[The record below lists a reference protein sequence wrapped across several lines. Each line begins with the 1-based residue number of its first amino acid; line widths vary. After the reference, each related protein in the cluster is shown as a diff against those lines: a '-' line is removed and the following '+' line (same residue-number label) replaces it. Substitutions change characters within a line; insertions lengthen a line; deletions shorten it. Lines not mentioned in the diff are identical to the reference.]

1 MKFGNPF
8 FRRVEAWLSRAI
20 TLAFALAL
28 AGCSTDN
35 PVASSASAADSDSLD
50 SSLISPVGDEKDASF
65 SLTMLDVGQGLSVLI
80 EADGEY
86 LLYDGG
92 GRSTSSYVVSYL
104 QQHGV
109 DQIRWLVASHYD
121 EDHISGLVGVL
132 NTVEVEEALL
142 PDYTTETQIYQS
154 LQNAIAEQNVPMVTP
169 LQGDLYTLGNAEIEV
184 VGPGNNHYAKDNDN
198 SLCLHVSYGNFRCLL
213 TGDAEQE
220 AEEDMVRSG
229 QDLSCDVYVVGHHGS
244 ASSSC
249 DALLDAAAPHYAFL
263 SVGEGNPYGH
273 PAEETLE
280 AIQRRGIA
288 LYRTDKQGEVTVYSD
303 GDSYWFST
311 ASCEDWTNG
320 IHTVSEEELA
330 TTSPQEALF
339 ILNTHTKKFHLP
351 DCPSAA
357 QIEEQN
363 KAYTDVSRD
372 ELMSRGYTACKRC
385 AA

>member
-20 TLAFALAL
+20 TLALALAL

-35 PVASSASAADSDSLD
+35 PVAFSASAADSDSPD
-50 SSLISPVGDEKDASF
+50 SSLISPVGDEKDASL

-92 GRSTSSYVVSYL
+92 GRSASSYVVSYL

-154 LQNAIAEQNVPMVTP
+154 LQNAIAEQNVPVVTP

-184 VGPGNNHYAKDNDN
+184 VGPGNNHYTKDNDN
-198 SLCLHVSYGNFRCLL
+198 SL
-213 TGDAEQE
+213 
-220 AEEDMVRSG
+220 
-229 QDLSCDVYVVGHHGS
+229 
-244 ASSSC
+244 
-249 DALLDAAAPHYAFL
+249 
-263 SVGEGNPYGH
+263 
-273 PAEETLE
+273 
-280 AIQRRGIA
+280 
-288 LYRTDKQGEVTVYSD
+288 
-303 GDSYWFST
+303 
-311 ASCEDWTNG
+311 
-320 IHTVSEEELA
+320 
-330 TTSPQEALF
+330 
-339 ILNTHTKKFHLP
+339 
-351 DCPSAA
+351 
-357 QIEEQN
+357 
-363 KAYTDVSRD
+363 
-372 ELMSRGYTACKRC
+372 
-385 AA
+385 

>member
-1 MKFGNPF
+1 MKLGDAFL
-8 FRRVEAWLSRAI
+8 RRVEAWLSRAI
-20 TLAFALAL
+20 ALTLVLAL

-35 PVASSASAADSDSLD
+35 PVASSASAADSDSPD
-50 SSLISPVGDEKDASF
+50 SSLISPVGDGKDASF

-92 GRSTSSYVVSYL
+92 GRSASSYVVSYL

-132 NTVEVEEALL
+132 NTTEVEEALL
-142 PDYTTETQIYQS
+142 PDYAADTRIYQS
-154 LQNAIAEQNVPMVTP
+154 LQNAIAEQNVPVVTP
-169 LQGDLYTLGNAEIEV
+169 LQRDLYTLGNAEIEV
-184 VGPGNNHYAKDNDN
+184 VGPGNNHYTKDNDN
-198 SLCLHVSYGNFRCLL
+198 SLCLRVSYGNFQCLL
-213 TGDAEQE
+213 TGDAEQD
-220 AEEDMVRSG
+220 AEEDMVQSG

-244 ASSSC
+244 ASSSSE
-249 DALLDAAAPHYAFL
+249 ALLVAAAPQYAFL
-263 SVGEGNPYGH
+263 SVGAANPYGH
-273 PAEETLE
+273 PAEQTLE
-280 AIQRRGIA
+280 SIRRCGIA
-288 LYRTDKQGEVTVYSD
+288 LYRTDKQGEVTAYSD

-311 ASCEDWTNG
+311 APCEDWTHG
-320 IHTVSEEELA
+320 TQMVPEEVLA

-363 KAYTDVSRD
+363 KAYTDASRD
-372 ELMSRGYTACKRC
+372 ELISRGYTACKRC

>member
-20 TLAFALAL
+20 TLVLALAL
-28 AGCSTDN
+28 TGCSTDN
-35 PVASSASAADSDSLD
+35 PVASSTSAADATVPS
-50 SSLISPVGDEKDASF
+50 SSLELPVGDEKDASF
-65 SLTMLDVGQGLSVLI
+65 SLTLLDVGQGLSVLI

-132 NTVEVEEALL
+132 NTVEVEEAML
-142 PDYTTETQIYQS
+142 PDYTTDTRIFQS
-154 LQNAIAEQNVPMVTP
+154 LQNAIAEQNVPVVTP

-184 VGPGNNHYAKDNDN
+184 VGPGNHHYAKDNDN
-198 SLCLHVSYGNFRCLL
+198 SLCLHVSYGNFQCLL
-213 TGDAEQE
+213 TGDAEQD

-244 ASSSC
+244 TSSSC
-249 DALLDAAAPHYAFL
+249 DALLDAAAPQYAFL
-263 SVGEGNPYGH
+263 SVGEENPYGH

-288 LYRTDKQGEVTVYSD
+288 MYRTDKQGEVTVYSD
-303 GDSYWFST
+303 GDRYWFST
-311 ASCEDWTNG
+311 ASCEDWTHG
-320 IHTVSEEELA
+320 TQTVPEESVA
-330 TTSPQEALF
+330 TTSLQEALF

-357 QIEEQN
+357 QIEEKN
-363 KAYTDVSRD
+363 KAYTDASRD
-372 ELMSRGYTACKRC
+372 ELMSRGYTACKHC

>member
-20 TLAFALAL
+20 TLALALAL

-35 PVASSASAADSDSLD
+35 PVASSASAADSDSPD
-50 SSLISPVGDEKDASF
+50 SSLISPVGDEKNASF
-65 SLTMLDVGQGLSVLI
+65 SLTMLDVGHGLSVLI

-86 LLYDGG
+86 LLYDGS
-92 GRSTSSYVVSYL
+92 GRSASSYVVSYL

-109 DQIRWLVASHYD
+109 DQVRWLVASHYD

-132 NTVEVEEALL
+132 NTTEVEEALL
-142 PDYTTETQIYQS
+142 PDYAADTRIYQA
-154 LQNAIAEQNVPMVTP
+154 LQNAIAEQNVSVVTP
-169 LQGDLYTLGNAEIEV
+169 LQGDLYTLGSAEIEV

-198 SLCLHVSYGNFRCLL
+198 SLCLHVSYGDFQCLL

-229 QDLSCDVYVVGHHGS
+229 QDLSCDVYVVGYHGS
-244 ASSSC
+244 TSSSC
-249 DALLDAAAPHYAFL
+249 DALLDAVAPQYAFL

-303 GDSYWFST
+303 GDSCWFST
-311 ASCEDWTNG
+311 TPCEDWTHG
-320 IHTVSEEELA
+320 TQMVPDESVA

-339 ILNTHTKKFHLP
+339 ILHIHTKKFHLP

-363 KAYTDVSRD
+363 KAYADASRD
-372 ELMSRGYTACKRC
+372 ELLLRGYTACKHC

>member
-1 MKFGNPF
+1 MKLGDTFL
-8 FRRVEAWLSRAI
+8 RRVEAWLSRAS
-20 TLAFALAL
+20 TLTLALAL
-28 AGCSTDN
+28 AGCSTNN
-35 PVASSASAADSDSLD
+35 PVASSTSAADATVPG
-50 SSLISPVGDEKDASF
+50 SSLESPVGDGKDASF

-92 GRSTSSYVVSYL
+92 GRSASSYVVSYL

-109 DQIRWLVASHYD
+109 DQVRWLVASHYD

-132 NTVEVEEALL
+132 NTAEVEEALL
-142 PDYTTETQIYQS
+142 PDYTTDTQIYQS
-154 LQNAIAEQNVPMVTP
+154 LQNAIAEQNVPVVTP

-184 VGPGNNHYAKDNDN
+184 VGPGNHHYAKDNDN
-198 SLCLHVSYGNFRCLL
+198 SLCLHVSYGNFQCLL
-213 TGDAEQE
+213 TGDAEQD
-220 AEEDMVRSG
+220 AEEDMVRSD

-249 DALLDAAAPHYAFL
+249 DALLDAAAPQYAFL
-263 SVGEGNPYGH
+263 SVGAANPYGH
-273 PAEETLE
+273 PAEQTLE
-280 AIQRRGIA
+280 SIRRRGIA

-303 GDSYWFST
+303 GDSCWFST
-311 ASCEDWTNG
+311 ASCEDWTHG
-320 IHTVSEEELA
+320 TQTVPEESVA

-363 KAYTDVSRD
+363 KAYTDASRD
-372 ELMSRGYTACKRC
+372 ELLLRGYIACKRC

>member
-1 MKFGNPF
+1 MKLSDAFL
-8 FRRVEAWLSRAI
+8 RRVEAWLSRAI
-20 TLAFALAL
+20 ALALVLVL

-35 PVASSASAADSDSLD
+35 PVASSASAADSDSPD
-50 SSLISPVGDEKDASF
+50 SSLVSPVGDEKNASF
-65 SLTMLDVGQGLSVLI
+65 SLKMLDVGQGLSVLI

-92 GRSTSSYVVSYL
+92 GRSASSYVVSYL

-109 DQIRWLVASHYD
+109 DQVRWLVASHYD

-142 PDYTTETQIYQS
+142 PDYTTDTQIYQS
-154 LQNAIAEQNVPMVTP
+154 LQNAIAEQNVPVVTP

-198 SLCLHVSYGNFRCLL
+198 SLCLRVSYGNFQCLL
-213 TGDAEQE
+213 TGDAEQD
-220 AEEDMVRSG
+220 AEEDMVQSG

-249 DALLDAAAPHYAFL
+249 DALLDAAAPQYAFL

-288 LYRTDKQGEVTVYSD
+288 MYRTDKQGEVTVYSD
-303 GDSYWFST
+303 GDRYWFST
-311 ASCEDWTNG
+311 ASCEDWTHG
-320 IHTVSEEELA
+320 IQTVSEEELA
-330 TTSPQEALF
+330 TASPQEALF

>member
-8 FRRVEAWLSRAI
+8 FRRVVAWLSRAI
-20 TLAFALAL
+20 TLALALAL

-35 PVASSASAADSDSLD
+35 PVASSASAAGSDSPD

-92 GRSTSSYVVSYL
+92 GRSASSYVVSYL
-104 QQHGV
+104 QKHGV
-109 DQIRWLVASHYD
+109 DQVRWLVASHYD

-132 NTVEVEEALL
+132 NTAEVEEAML
-142 PDYTTETQIYQS
+142 PDYTTDTQIYQS
-154 LQNAIAEQNVPMVTP
+154 LQNAITEQNVPVVTP

-198 SLCLHVSYGNFRCLL
+198 SLCLRVFYGNFQCLL
-213 TGDAEQE
+213 TGDAEQD

-244 ASSSC
+244 ASSSSE
-249 DALLDAAAPHYAFL
+249 ALLVAAAPQYAFL
-263 SVGEGNPYGH
+263 SVGEENPYGH

-311 ASCEDWTNG
+311 ASCEDWTHG
-320 IHTVSEEELA
+320 TQTVSDESVA

>member
-1 MKFGNPF
+1 MKLGDAFL
-8 FRRVEAWLSRAI
+8 RRVEAWLSRAI
-20 TLAFALAL
+20 ALTLVLAL

-35 PVASSASAADSDSLD
+35 PAASSTSAADSESHG
-50 SSLISPVGDEKDASF
+50 SSLEAPVGDRKEASF

-92 GRSTSSYVVSYL
+92 GRSASSYVVSYL

-109 DQIRWLVASHYD
+109 DQVRWLVASHYD

-132 NTVEVEEALL
+132 NKVELEEALL
-142 PDYTTETQIYQS
+142 PDYTTDTQIYQS
-154 LQNAIAEQNVPMVTP
+154 LQNAITEQNVPVVTP

-184 VGPGNNHYAKDNDN
+184 VGPGNNLYAKDNDN
-198 SLCLHVSYGNFRCLL
+198 SLCLRVSYGNFQCLL
-213 TGDAEQE
+213 TGDAERD

-249 DALLDAAAPHYAFL
+249 DALLDAATPQYAFL
-263 SVGEGNPYGH
+263 SVGAANPYGH
-273 PAEETLE
+273 PAEQTLE
-280 AIQRRGIA
+280 SIRRRGIA

-311 ASCEDWTNG
+311 ASCEDWTHG
-320 IHTVSEEELA
+320 TQTVPEEELA
-330 TTSPQEALF
+330 TTSPREALF

-372 ELMSRGYTACKRC
+372 ELISRGYTACKCC

>member
-1 MKFGNPF
+1 MKLGNPF
-8 FRRVEAWLSRAI
+8 LCRVETCFSR
-20 TLAFALAL
+20 AFALTLALVL
-28 AGCSTDN
+28 AGCSTVN
-35 PVASSASAADSDSLD
+35 NVASSTSAADATVPG
-50 SSLISPVGDEKDASF
+50 SSLESPVGDGKDASF

-92 GRSTSSYVVSYL
+92 GRSASSYVVSYL
-104 QQHGV
+104 QKHAV
-109 DQIRWLVASHYD
+109 DQVRWLVASHYD

-132 NTVEVEEALL
+132 NTAEVEEAML
-142 PDYTTETQIYQS
+142 PDYTTDTQIYQS
-154 LQNAIAEQNVPMVTP
+154 LQNAITEQNVPVGTP

-198 SLCLHVSYGNFRCLL
+198 SLCLRVSYGNFQCLL
-213 TGDAEQE
+213 TGDAEQN

-229 QDLSCDVYVVGHHGS
+229 QDLSCDVYVIGHHGS

-249 DALLDAAAPHYAFL
+249 DALLDAAAPQYAFL
-263 SVGEGNPYGH
+263 SVGAANPYGH

-280 AIQRRGIA
+280 SIQRRGIA

-311 ASCEDWTNG
+311 VPCEDWTHG
-320 IHTVSEEELA
+320 TQTVPDESVVM
-330 TTSPQEALF
+330 TSPQEALF

-357 QIEEQN
+357 QIGEQN

>member
-1 MKFGNPF
+1 M
-8 FRRVEAWLSRAI
+8 
-20 TLAFALAL
+20 
-28 AGCSTDN
+28 
-35 PVASSASAADSDSLD
+35 
-50 SSLISPVGDEKDASF
+50 GDEKNASF

-92 GRSTSSYVVSYL
+92 GRSASSYVVSYL

-109 DQIRWLVASHYD
+109 DQVRWLVASHYD

-132 NTVEVEEALL
+132 NTTEVEEALL
-142 PDYTTETQIYQS
+142 PDYAADTRIYQS
-154 LQNAIAEQNVPMVTP
+154 LQNAIAEQNVPVVTP
-169 LQGDLYTLGNAEIEV
+169 LQGDLYTLGSAEIEV

-198 SLCLHVSYGNFRCLL
+198 SLCLHVSYGNFQCLL
-213 TGDAEQE
+213 TGDAEQY
-220 AEEDMVRSG
+220 AEEDMVQSG

-249 DALLDAAAPHYAFL
+249 DALLDAAAPQYAFL

-280 AIQRRGIA
+280 SIQRRGIA

-303 GDSYWFST
+303 GDRYWFST
-311 ASCEDWTNG
+311 ASCEDWTHG
-320 IHTVSEEELA
+320 TQTFSDESVA

-363 KAYTDVSRD
+363 KAYADVSRD

>member
-1 MKFGNPF
+1 MKLGDAFL
-8 FRRVEAWLSRAI
+8 RRVEVWLSRAI
-20 TLAFALAL
+20 ALALALAL
-28 AGCSTDN
+28 AGCSADN
-35 PVASSASAADSDSLD
+35 PVVSSASAADSDSLG
-50 SSLISPVGDEKDASF
+50 SSLLSPVGDGKDASF

-92 GRSTSSYVVSYL
+92 GRSASSYVVSYL
-104 QQHGV
+104 QKHAV
-109 DQIRWLVASHYD
+109 DQVRWLVASHYD

-142 PDYTTETQIYQS
+142 PDYTTDTQIYQS
-154 LQNAIAEQNVPMVTP
+154 LQNAIAEQNVPVVTP
-169 LQGDLYTLGNAEIEV
+169 LQGNLYTLGNAKIEV
-184 VGPGNNHYAKDNDN
+184 VGPDNNHYAKDNDN
-198 SLCLHVSYGNFRCLL
+198 SLCLRVSYGNFQCLL
-213 TGDAEQE
+213 TGDAEQD
-220 AEEDMVRSG
+220 AEEDMIRSG

-249 DALLDAAAPHYAFL
+249 DALLDAAAPQYAFL

-280 AIQRRGIA
+280 ALQRRGIA

-311 ASCEDWTNG
+311 ASCEDWTHG
-320 IHTVSEEELA
+320 TQMVPEEKVA

>member
-1 MKFGNPF
+1 MKLANLFL
-8 FRRVEAWLSRAI
+8 RRVEAWFSRAI
-20 TLAFALAL
+20 ALTLVLAL

-35 PVASSASAADSDSLD
+35 PAASSTSAADSESYG
-50 SSLISPVGDEKDASF
+50 SSLEALVGDRKEASF

-80 EADGEY
+80 EADANGEY

-92 GRSTSSYVVSYL
+92 GRSASSYVVSYL

-109 DQIRWLVASHYD
+109 DQVRWLVASHYD
-121 EDHISGLVGVL
+121 EDHISGLVGVI
-132 NTVEVEEALL
+132 NTTEVEEALL
-142 PDYTTETQIYQS
+142 PDYTTDTRIFQS
-154 LQNAIAEQNVPMVTP
+154 LQNAIAEQNVPVVTP
-169 LQGDLYTLGNAEIEV
+169 LQGNLYTLGNAKIEV

-198 SLCLHVSYGNFRCLL
+198 SLCLRVSYGNFQCLL
-213 TGDAEQE
+213 TGDAEQD
-220 AEEDMVRSG
+220 AEEDMVRSD

-249 DALLDAAAPHYAFL
+249 DALLDAATPQYAFL

-303 GDSYWFST
+303 GDRYWFST
-311 ASCEDWTNG
+311 APCEDLTYG
-320 IHTVSEEELA
+320 TQTVSEEKLA

-357 QIEEQN
+357 QIEEKN
-363 KAYTDVSRD
+363 KAYVLSIILSTKCITDT
-372 ELMSRGYTACKRC
+372 LTLLL
-385 AA
+385 

>member
-1 MKFGNPF
+1 MKLGDTFL
-8 FRRVEAWLSRAI
+8 RRVETWFSRAS
-20 TLAFALAL
+20 TLALALAL

-35 PVASSASAADSDSLD
+35 SVASSTSATDATVPG
-50 SSLISPVGDEKDASF
+50 SSLELPVGDEKNASF

-132 NTVEVEEALL
+132 NTTEVEEALL
-142 PDYTTETQIYQS
+142 PDYTTDTRIYQS
-154 LQNAIAEQNVPMVTP
+154 LQNAIAEQNVPVVTP
-169 LQGDLYTLGNAEIEV
+169 LQGDLYTLGSAEIEV

-198 SLCLHVSYGNFRCLL
+198 SLCLHVSYGNFQCLL
-213 TGDAEQE
+213 TGDDEQN

-244 ASSSC
+244 ASSSS
-249 DALLDAAAPHYAFL
+249 DALLDTAAPQYAFL
-263 SVGEGNPYGH
+263 SVDEGNPYGH
-273 PAEETLE
+273 LAEETLE
-280 AIQRRGIA
+280 SIQRRGIA

-303 GDSYWFST
+303 GDRYWFST
-311 ASCEDWTNG
+311 DFCEDWTHG
-320 IHTVSEEELA
+320 TQTVPEESIA
-330 TTSPQEALF
+330 TTSSQKTLF
-339 ILNTHTKKFHLP
+339 ILNTHAKKFHLP

-372 ELMSRGYTACKRC
+372 ELMSHGYTACKRC

>member
-1 MKFGNPF
+1 MKLGNPF
-8 FRRVEAWLSRAI
+8 LRCVEAWFSR
-20 TLAFALAL
+20 TFALILALVL
-28 AGCSTDN
+28 AGCSTARN
-35 PVASSASAADSDSLD
+35 VASSTSAANATVPG
-50 SSLISPVGDEKDASF
+50 SSLESPVGDGKNASF

-92 GRSTSSYVVSYL
+92 GRSASSYVVSYL

-109 DQIRWLVASHYD
+109 DRVRWLVASHYD

-132 NTVEVEEALL
+132 NTVELEEALL
-142 PDYTTETQIYQS
+142 PDYTTDTQIYQS
-154 LQNAIAEQNVPMVTP
+154 LQNAITEQNVPVVTP
-169 LQGDLYTLGNAEIEV
+169 LQGDLYTLGNAEIKV
-184 VGPGNNHYAKDNDN
+184 VGPGNNLYAKDNDN
-198 SLCLHVSYGNFRCLL
+198 SLCLRVSYGNFQCLL
-213 TGDAEQE
+213 TGDAERD

-249 DALLDAAAPHYAFL
+249 DALLDAATPQYAFL
-263 SVGEGNPYGH
+263 SVGAANPYGH
-273 PAEETLE
+273 PAEQTLE
-280 AIQRRGIA
+280 SIRRRGIA

-311 ASCEDWTNG
+311 APCEDWTHG
-320 IHTVSEEELA
+320 TQTVPEEELA

-372 ELMSRGYTACKRC
+372 ELISRGYTACKRC
-385 AA
+385 AE

>member
-1 MKFGNPF
+1 MKLGNPF
-8 FRRVEAWLSRAI
+8 LRCVEAWFSR
-20 TLAFALAL
+20 TFALILALVL
-28 AGCSTDN
+28 AGCSTARN
-35 PVASSASAADSDSLD
+35 VASSTSAANATVSG
-50 SSLISPVGDEKDASF
+50 SSLESPVGDGKNASF

-92 GRSTSSYVVSYL
+92 GRSASSYVVSYL

-109 DQIRWLVASHYD
+109 DWVRWLVVSHYD
-121 EDHISGLVGVL
+121 EDHISGLIGVL
-132 NTVEVEEALL
+132 NTVELEEALL
-142 PDYTTETQIYQS
+142 PDYTTDTQIYQS
-154 LQNAIAEQNVPMVTP
+154 LQNAITEQNVPVVTP

-184 VGPGNNHYAKDNDN
+184 VGPGNNLYAKDNDN
-198 SLCLHVSYGNFRCLL
+198 SLCLRVSYGNFQCLL
-213 TGDAEQE
+213 TGDAERD

-249 DALLDAAAPHYAFL
+249 DALLDAATPQYAFL
-263 SVGEGNPYGH
+263 SVGAANPYGH
-273 PAEETLE
+273 PAEQTLE
-280 AIQRRGIA
+280 SIRRRGIA

-311 ASCEDWTNG
+311 APCEDWTHG
-320 IHTVSEEELA
+320 TQTVPEEELA

-372 ELMSRGYTACKRC
+372 ELISRGYTACKRC

>member
-1 MKFGNPF
+1 MKLGDTFL
-8 FRRVEAWLSRAI
+8 RRVETWFSRVS
-20 TLAFALAL
+20 TLALALAL

-35 PVASSASAADSDSLD
+35 SVASSTSATDATVPG
-50 SSLISPVGDEKDASF
+50 SSLELPVGDEKNASF

-132 NTVEVEEALL
+132 NTTEVEEALL
-142 PDYTTETQIYQS
+142 PDYTTDTRIYQS
-154 LQNAIAEQNVPMVTP
+154 LQNAIAEQNVPVVTP
-169 LQGDLYTLGNAEIEV
+169 LQGDLYTLGSAEIEV

-198 SLCLHVSYGNFRCLL
+198 SLCLHVSYGNFQCLL
-213 TGDAEQE
+213 TGDAEQD
-220 AEEDMVRSG
+220 AEEDMVQSG

-244 ASSSC
+244 ASSSS
-249 DALLDAAAPHYAFL
+249 DALLDTAAPQYAFL

-280 AIQRRGIA
+280 SIQRRGIA

-303 GDSYWFST
+303 GDRYWFST
-311 ASCEDWTNG
+311 ASCEDWTHG
-320 IHTVSEEELA
+320 IHTVSEEEPA

-357 QIEEQN
+357 QIEGQN

>member
-1 MKFGNPF
+1 MKLGDAFL
-8 FRRVEAWLSRAI
+8 RRVEAWLSRAI
-20 TLAFALAL
+20 ALTLVLAL

-35 PVASSASAADSDSLD
+35 PAASSTSAADSESHG
-50 SSLISPVGDEKDASF
+50 SSLEAPVGDRKDASF

-92 GRSTSSYVVSYL
+92 GRSASSYVVSYL

-109 DQIRWLVASHYD
+109 DQVRWLVASHYD

-132 NTVEVEEALL
+132 NTTEVEEALL
-142 PDYTTETQIYQS
+142 PDYAADTRIYQS
-154 LQNAIAEQNVPMVTP
+154 LQNAIAEQNVPVGTP

-198 SLCLHVSYGNFRCLL
+198 SLCLHVFYGNFQCLL
-213 TGDAEQE
+213 TGDAEQD

-249 DALLDAAAPHYAFL
+249 DALLDAAAPQYAFL

-311 ASCEDWTNG
+311 VPCEDWTHG
-320 IHTVSEEELA
+320 TQTVPDESVV

-357 QIEEQN
+357 QIGEQN

>member
-1 MKFGNPF
+1 MKLGDTF
-8 FRRVEAWLSRAI
+8 FRRVETWFSRAS
-20 TLAFALAL
+20 TLALALAL

-35 PVASSASAADSDSLD
+35 PVASSASAADSDSPD
-50 SSLISPVGDEKDASF
+50 SSLVSPVGDEKNASF

-92 GRSTSSYVVSYL
+92 GRSASSYVVSYL

-109 DQIRWLVASHYD
+109 DQVRWLVASHYD

-142 PDYTTETQIYQS
+142 PDYTTDTQIYQS
-154 LQNAIAEQNVPMVTP
+154 LQNAIAEQNVPVVTP

-198 SLCLHVSYGNFRCLL
+198 SLCLRVSYGNFQCLL
-213 TGDAEQE
+213 TGDAEQD
-220 AEEDMVRSG
+220 AEEDMVQSG

-249 DALLDAAAPHYAFL
+249 DALLDAAAPQYAFL

-288 LYRTDKQGEVTVYSD
+288 MYRTDKQGEVTVYSD
-303 GDSYWFST
+303 GDRYWFST
-311 ASCEDWTNG
+311 ASCEDWTHG
-320 IHTVSEEELA
+320 IQTVSEEELA
-330 TTSPQEALF
+330 TASPQEALF